1 MISVSLLNLLFGPCN
16 VFLTLLNCLSVFV
29 LWFTECVLYYLLGKF
44 QFSMTLGSVLGCYYD
59 LRWWQR
65 LWFFLIFGV
74 LCSHFVFDVSVTSCN
89 LDQLRSG
96 ERCFLLVQR
105 VFCGGGNL
113 CGCTSLVL
121 LAPSCGRIL
130 RLCVWS
136 SSFSVSG
143 QLINCLF
150 FFFL

>member
-1 MISVSLLNLLFGPCN
+1 MISVSLLNLLFGPCK

-29 LWFTECVLYYLLGKF
+29 LWFTECVLYYLLREF
-44 QFSMTLGSVLGCYYD
+44 QFSMTLGSGLGCYYD

-65 LWFFLIFGV
+65 FWFFLIFGV
-74 LCSHFVFDVSVTSCN
+74 LCSHFVLDVTVTSYN
-89 LDQLRSG
+89 LDQLPSG
-96 ERCFLLVQR
+96 ERCFLLALH
-105 VFCGGGNL
+105 VFCG
-113 CGCTSLVL
+113 CGTMYGWTSLVL
-121 LAPSCGRIL
+121 LVPSCGTIL

-143 QLINCLF
+143 QLINSV